1 MDKIKQLPL
10 EVANQIAAGEVVEG
24 PASVIKELVENS
36 VDAGADKVSIVVENS
51 GKTFISVTDN
61 GRGVEKNQLPLL
73 IQRHCTSKLRLISDL
88 HIISSMGFRGE
99 ALASISSVSRF
110 RVRTKVA
117 SDDHG
122 WQLACEGDSSEDVAI
137 TPYQQPLSVGTTI
150 EVRDIFFRVPARQK
164 FLSSDL
170 TEMRKI
176 KDVVKRMILA
186 HPSVSFTLSS
196 GEKLVMQAQACE
208 TLSESSDRLKVV
220 FGQDFIDSAFFIDQS
235 APWGRLTGWCAWPS
249 FNRRYADMQVFLLN
263 HRPIRDKKLSFA
275 VKRAYNDVMLPGRHP
290 AFCLYLQFDPEG
302 VDINVHPSKEE
313 VRFSHIDE
321 VTRSLKYFVEQAL
334 RESQQSNTDRV
345 DLSDRVSKEVP
356 MSFASSSP
364 DSLPSVSS
372 VSSLDRL
379 SSISSVS
386 DHQFASQP
394 STQTEVDFKQES
406 LASHRALD
414 EGVVNDSQG
423 HSADD
428 VAYSA
433 STFSQDSLVSGLAK
447 KHFSAVDPT
456 FEVARQPSVTESVVA
471 EPENI
476 TDQSSSL
483 GFALGQLHGVY
494 ILAQNKQGLVVV
506 DMHAAHERIV
516 YERLKSDYA
525 AQGVVA
531 QKLLVPYR
539 CNPVDVCPDIVEQ
552 YGVLLSQMG
561 LELHVVDG
569 QAYLHSLPALLSK
582 ENLDG
587 LLQSVIGELIH
598 YQSSDHIQSSLHAI
612 FATMAC
618 HSAIRANR
626 RLSIVEMNALLRQIE
641 KTANSDY
648 CNHGRPTWFVWELD
662 KLDAVFR
669 RGQ

>member
-1 MDKIKQLPL
+1 MEDKIKQLPV

-24 PASVIKELVENS
+24 PASVIKELIENS
-36 VDAGADKVSIVVENS
+36 VDAGADAVSVVVENA

-61 GRGVEKNQLPLL
+61 GSGVEKNQLPLL
-73 IQRHCTSKLRLISDL
+73 IQRHCTSKLRLMSDL
-88 HIISSMGFRGE
+88 HMISSMGFRGE

-110 RVRTKVA
+110 RVRTKMA
-117 SDDHG
+117 DDDHG
-122 WQLACEGDSSEDVAI
+122 WQLACEGDSSDDVVI
-137 TPYQQPLSVGTTI
+137 TPYQQPLPVGTTI

-176 KDVVKRMILA
+176 KDAVKRMILA
-186 HPSVSFTLSS
+186 HPSVTFTLSS
-196 GEKLVMQAQACE
+196 GEKVLMQALACA
-208 TLSESSDRLKVV
+208 TLSESRGRLKVV
-220 FGQDFIDSAFFIDQS
+220 FGQDFVDSAFFIDQS
-235 APWGRLTGWCAWPS
+235 VPWGRLTGWCAWPS

-275 VKRAYNDVMLPGRHP
+275 VKRAYHDVMLPGRHP

-334 RESQQSNTDRV
+334 RESQQFNTDRV
-345 DLSDRVSKEVP
+345 DLSDRVSQEVSMP
-356 MSFASSSP
+356 QTPSSL
-364 DSLPSVSS
+364 DSLPPV
-372 VSSLDRL
+372 
-379 SSISSVS
+379 SSVS
-386 DHQFASQP
+386 DHQLVSH
-394 STQTEVDFKQES
+394 SSSHTEVDFKQEP
-406 LASHRALD
+406 LAPHRALD
-414 EGVVNDSQG
+414 VGVISDSPG
-423 HSADD
+423 HLSAD
-428 VAYSA
+428 VACSA
-433 STFSQDSLVSGLAK
+433 STASQGSLTSGLGK
-447 KHFSAVDPT
+447 RHFADADSM
-456 FEVARQPSVTESVVA
+456 FEVARQSPVSESAVA
-471 EPENI
+471 ESDNI
-476 TDQSSSL
+476 SDQSSSL

-539 CNPVDVCPDIVEQ
+539 CKPTDVTSDMVDQ
-552 YGVLLSQMG
+552 YGVLLLQMG
-561 LELHVVDG
+561 LELHVVDD
-569 QAYLHSLPALLSK
+569 QVHLHSLPALLSK

-598 YQSSDHIQSSLHAI
+598 YQSSDHIQLSLHKI

-626 RLSIVEMNALLRQIE
+626 VLSITEMNALLRQIE
-641 KTANSDY
+641 KTASSDY
-648 CNHGRPTWFVWELD
+648 CNHGRPTWFVWELG